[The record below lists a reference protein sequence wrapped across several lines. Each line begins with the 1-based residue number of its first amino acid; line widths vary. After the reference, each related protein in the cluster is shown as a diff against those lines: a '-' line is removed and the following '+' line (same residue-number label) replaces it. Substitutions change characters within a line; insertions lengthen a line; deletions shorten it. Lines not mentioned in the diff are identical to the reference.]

1 MHAGNA
7 LQVVEELLMAAKD
20 TCKNCWRLSEA
31 RNPGG
36 LPRRPGRLFGDPD
49 EDGNFRFDVPHKKWH
64 ESLSKFRNVLT
75 HHGVPHTEYRRDG
88 DREIPVVCPDD
99 LTNESGAQNIWTKS
113 QGRYASNP
121 RAYKPLTEQCDRI
134 IKDTTDWLDTIYKA
148 LVSEMNILLED
159 DGYVKRLGFRDS

>member
-1 MHAGNA
+1 
-7 LQVVEELLMAAKD
+7 
-20 TCKNCWRLSEA
+20 
-31 RNPGG
+31 
-36 LPRRPGRLFGDPD
+36 
-49 EDGNFRFDVPHKKWH
+49 
-64 ESLSKFRNVLT
+64 VLT